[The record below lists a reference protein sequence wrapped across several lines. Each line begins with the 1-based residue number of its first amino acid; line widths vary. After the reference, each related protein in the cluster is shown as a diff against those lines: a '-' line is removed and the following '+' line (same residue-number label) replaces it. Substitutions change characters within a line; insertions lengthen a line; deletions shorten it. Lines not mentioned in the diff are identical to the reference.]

1 MRAAAILPLFA
12 LIAAVSSAASAQV
25 TPPRDAAGPVRA
37 AGVVRGKVVNSAT
50 NMPLHRV
57 KITLNGDAANAPV
70 AVTDTRGEFEV
81 TGVPPG
87 TYTLTATRAGYLPIH
102 YGQRRPREAGRPF
115 EVKAGAVVDGLQIA
129 MFRGGVLAGRV
140 SDEQGDPAPGVR
152 VEAIELRSI
161 NGRRIPVPAAIGTS
175 NDIGEF
181 RLSGLNP
188 GRYQIRASTT
198 EAWDAD
204 DGKTTFVHAVT
215 YFPGVTALDQAQTLN
230 LGLSQQIGDLDVRL
244 VAGSA
249 ARVTGVVEDATGTP
263 MPSQEVHLSTITRT
277 IGGALLGSGPGG
289 TTRTDA
295 RGTFEFNSLAPG
307 EYTVYAGGPTERTSV
322 PILLSAG
329 DVKRVVLAPR
339 KPTNLSGEIVTD
351 DGAPLPFA
359 ANRLRVWPL
368 RLDADHPLLTW
379 GAPGETSVSADRKF
393 RLTNVEGQ
401 YLFRVRNLPREWMVN
416 AVTFAGRDITDAP
429 FAVLPGTSDLSGV
442 QIVLSKAGATI
453 AGLVETRDGAATA
466 DVTVIV
472 FAESRGTWGPGSRF
486 VHTARPDNAGRFVV
500 HGLPAAVYRVVARDM
515 VLEGQP
521 EDPEYLQSVMRD
533 AVRVEVAEGS
543 RQEIKLTVEAAR

>member
-1 MRAAAILPLFA
+1 MRAASLLSLFA
-12 LIAAVSSAASAQV
+12 LIAAVSTASAQV

-37 AGVVRGKVVNSAT
+37 AGVVRGRVVNSAT

-81 TGVPPG
+81 TAVPPG

-115 EVKAGAVVDGLQIA
+115 EVKAGAVVDRLQIA

-140 SDEQGDPAPGVR
+140 SDEQGDPAPGAR
-152 VEAIELRSI
+152 VEAIELRYI
-161 NGRRIPVPAAIGTS
+161 NGRRIPVPAALGTA

-188 GRYQIRASTT
+188 GPYQIRASTT

-204 DGKTTFVHAVT
+204 DGNTTFVHAVT

-230 LGLSQQIGDLDVRL
+230 LRLSQQIADLDVRL
-244 VAGSA
+244 VAGQA
-249 ARVTGVVEDATGTP
+249 ARVMGVVEDATGTP

-295 RGTFEFNSLAPG
+295 RGTFEFNALAPG

-329 DVKRVVLAPR
+329 DLKRVVLAPR
-339 KPTNLSGEIVTD
+339 KPTNLSGEVVTD

-379 GAPGETSVSADRKF
+379 GAPGETTVSADRKF

-401 YLFRVRNLPREWMVN
+401 YLFRVRNLPREWMLK
-416 AVTFAGRDITDAP
+416 AVTFAGSDITDAP
-429 FAVLPGTSDLSGV
+429 LAVLPGTSDLSGV

-453 AGLVETRDGAATA
+453 AVVVETRDGAATA

-521 EDPEYLQSVMRD
+521 DDPEFLQSVMRD

-543 RQEIKLTVEAAR
+543 RQETKLTVEAAR